1 MTLAGLPQ
9 SAPSG
14 LVGMSAN
21 GLVSSG
27 TSMANAIHFPSG
39 DQLMLVGDFCTLV
52 TLAVWPVS
60 SQRTKIWTEPSALD
74 AYSNRLPSGDQRG
87 EKSLALPVVSGRRSL
102 PSKSTIQR
110 LDRFLSFMMSLKLRT
125 NTTFMPSGE
134 ICGSDAVS
142 SSNMSIS
149 RKNFSGGAAGFSEA
163 RPGEGTRQT
172 QPRARK

>member
-1 MTLAGLPQ
+1 MTLAGLAH

-14 LVGMSAN
+14 LVGISAN

-39 DQLMLVGDFCTLV
+39 DQVMLVGDFCTLV

-74 AYSNRLPSGDQRG
+74 AYSNRLPSGDQRD
-87 EKSLALPVVSGRRSL
+87 EKSLPLPDVSGRRSL

-134 ICGSDAVS
+134 ICGSEAVS
-142 SSNMSIS
+142 RSNMSIS
-149 RKNFSGGAAGFSEA
+149 RKNFSGGAAGLSEA

-172 QPRARK
+172 QPRA